1 MNSDGFY
8 PGREDSEE
16 WVRLDSVE
24 NVECSVPAVRVL
36 ADIKVDGAED
46 STEGNPRDGNEDT
59 KSHVRRKY
67 RGMKRREGLLLC
79 GSRIV
84 LRLVIRARWRGR
96 LEISARTMCGIT
108 VM

>member
-1 MNSDGFY
+1 MNSNSFY

-24 NVECSVPAVRVL
+24 NVGCSVPAVRVL
-36 ADIKVDGAED
+36 ADLKVDGAED

-67 RGMKRREGLLLC
+67 RGMKRRGLTIWFHSHLC
-79 GSRIV
+79 TNAGHSG
-84 LRLVIRARWRGR
+84 AP
-96 LEISARTMCGIT
+96 
-108 VM
+108 

>member
-24 NVECSVPAVRVL
+24 NVGCSVPAVRVL

-46 STEGNPRDGNEDT
+46 STEGNPRDDT

-67 RGMKRREGLLLC
+67 RMKRREGLPY
-79 GSRIV
+79 GSTPTFVRPQGTSKG
-84 LRLVIRARWRGR
+84 RTAARPP
-96 LEISARTMCGIT
+96 
-108 VM
+108 

>member
-46 STEGNPRDGNEDT
+46 
-59 KSHVRRKY
+59 
-67 RGMKRREGLLLC
+67 LL
-79 GSRIV
+79 
-84 LRLVIRARWRGR
+84 
-96 LEISARTMCGIT
+96 
-108 VM
+108 